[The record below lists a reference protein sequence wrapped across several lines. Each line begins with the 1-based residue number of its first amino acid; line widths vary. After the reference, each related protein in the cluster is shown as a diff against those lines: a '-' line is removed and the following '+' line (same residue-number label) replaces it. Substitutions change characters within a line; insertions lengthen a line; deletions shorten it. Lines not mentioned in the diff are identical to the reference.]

1 MVLSKKV
8 WNCRKWCS
16 KPPANPIPLQVSPMP
31 GHTHCWGL
39 GVRNCT
45 TNFKTTF
52 SYSRCPSKNKG
63 QNFQH
68 HGGLIT
74 HLRSHIY
81 WSGEHT
87 TPYDSESLAMYLLL
101 IPDFCNLCWNISAER
116 FAFST
121 FQVWESH
128 LYNRGSISYVLFQ
141 LRIWPHGPDS
151 LQYFRISLGNNPP
164 HQRCWKGIFV
174 FE

>member
-1 MVLSKKV
+1 
-8 WNCRKWCS
+8 
-16 KPPANPIPLQVSPMP
+16 
-31 GHTHCWGL
+31 
-39 GVRNCT
+39 
-45 TNFKTTF
+45 
-52 SYSRCPSKNKG
+52 
-63 QNFQH
+63 
-68 HGGLIT
+68 
-74 HLRSHIY
+74 
-81 WSGEHT
+81 
-87 TPYDSESLAMYLLL
+87 MYLLL

-141 LRIWPHGPDS
+141 LRIWPHGPNS

-174 FE
+174 FESAAVPPRSFIPLVCSLGCIKKLARKVMLFWRIPVHKNPSYFAVSSRGALLGKYESKSKISACFQH